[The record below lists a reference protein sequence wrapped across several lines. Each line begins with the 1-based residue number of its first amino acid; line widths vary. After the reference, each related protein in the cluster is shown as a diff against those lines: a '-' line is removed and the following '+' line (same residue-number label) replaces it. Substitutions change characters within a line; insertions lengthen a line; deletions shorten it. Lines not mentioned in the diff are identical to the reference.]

1 MKLQLLLPRVEPE
14 KLAAPPKCP
23 YEGCGGKRLRW
34 HQDVKKAIR
43 DTKYEQVPA
52 QRYQC
57 LKCKRTFRVY
67 PPGVSRAQTSLRG
80 KGLAVMLYL
89 LGLSYG
95 ATSLALEAIGVSYCK
110 SQVYY
115 AVQEAASRVPGLKRE
130 QVFEGLRTVAMG
142 ADLTSVKCRGKWLSL
157 GLTVDSISGLVL
169 TVDELSGQDIDTL
182 QKWIEPIAQQVG
194 AQVLVTDDA
203 DAFKTV
209 ADETGMQHQV
219 CKSHVMRSTQALV
232 AELEPVVKQDADG
245 SLAAIGVTC
254 QQATADLHRLEELV
268 KSRKRE
274 EVSELETLHRR
285 YLQAKPPQ
293 KNEQQSLAYRLRLL
307 FLDRWN
313 LWYRLTRYR
322 SWKGPKEEQ
331 LDGTNNACERAIGWW
346 IKERFR
352 PMRGYKVVQ
361 NALGVSRL
369 LAWAGN
375 GLQRG
380 GADLALLLS

>member
-14 KLAAPPKCP
+14 KLEEPKVCP
-23 YEGCGGKRLRW
+23 YEGCGGKRVRW
-34 HQDVKKAIR
+34 HQDVKKALR

-95 ATSLALEAIGVSYCK
+95 ATSIALEAIGVSYCK

-142 ADLTSVKCRGKWLSL
+142 ADLTSVKCQGKWLSL

-169 TVDELSGQDIDTL
+169 TVDQLDGQDIKAL

-219 CKSHVMRSTQALV
+219 CKSHVIRSTQALV

-245 SLAAIGVTC
+245 SLAAIGVSAE
-254 QQATADLHRLEELV
+254 QAVADLHRLEALV

-274 EVSELETLHRR
+274 EALELESLHRR
-285 YLQAKPPQ
+285 YLQATPPQ
-293 KNEQQSLAYRLRLL
+293 KHEQQSLAYRLRLL
-307 FLDRWN
+307 YLDRWN

-322 SWKGPKEEQ
+322 TWKGPKEEQ

-361 NALGVSRL
+361 NALSVSRL